1 MASTMY
7 GLTAT
12 TTCVGEAE
20 RPWVDSG
27 GGTWT
32 QLLRVSSSSGEW
44 LIRNRFE
51 PGYRAPTHRHTGQVH
66 AFTQAGHWR
75 YEEYDFVAQPGSM
88 STSRRA
94 SSTPWSSPRTTTV
107 SSRSCSWSRAAT
119 STSARTA
126 STSASPTAAPSSSTT
141 WSAARSRG
149 SGGPR
154 AFSSRSHRAGG
165 KRAGTGVVD
174 PTPPG
179 RGSCSSLSERRE
191 RPSPSDSF
199 SYPTKPLWTRA
210 RWDLCSGL

>member
-75 YEEYDFVAQPGSM
+75 YEEYDFVAQPGSYVHEQ
-88 STSRRA
+88 A
-94 SSTPWSSPRTTTV
+94 
-107 SSRSCSWSRAAT
+107 
-119 STSARTA
+119 
-126 STSASPTAAPSSSTT
+126 
-141 WSAARSRG
+141 
-149 SGGPR
+149 
-154 AFSSRSHRAGG
+154 
-165 KRAGTGVVD
+165 GVVHTLFIPED
-174 PTPPG
+174 NDDLVEVLFLVEGGNINFGPNGEYIGFTDG
-179 RGSCSSLSERRE
+179 RSVLEHYLERCQVQGFG
-191 RPSPSDSF
+191 RPEGI
-199 SYPTKPLWTRA
+199 LE
-210 RWDLCSGL
+210 